1 MRAPT
6 SPPLY
11 CAHTRHTVNSAG
23 RWNVTHGFDSRGKA
37 HILPDN
43 AHSNGQYFSGAMV
56 ESSRNVQK
64 ANTLPHKTAHT
75 KHTLSS
81 AGQWRKC
88 LGRFKMQALTPCDAE
103 VVSTRT
109 QQSVSSRAS
118 SKGRWM
124 KVQMKFKVQAHNRSG
139 VVMDIAAF
147 KVSHSVGCDIDA
159 TALRIARAGQAS

>member
-1 MRAPT
+1 M
-6 SPPLY
+6 S
-11 CAHTRHTVNSAG
+11 TRNVPAG
-23 RWNVTHGFDSRGKA
+23 RWMKVQGMFKMHFGFDSRGKA

-43 AHSNGQYFSGAMV
+43 AHSNSQHFSGAMV

-88 LGRFKMQALTPCDAE
+88 LGRLKMQALTPCDAE

-109 QQSVSSRAS
+109 QQSISSRAS
-118 SKGRWM
+118 SRGRWR
-124 KVQMKFKVQAHNRSG
+124 KVQGKFKHTASAVLSWILQPS
-139 VVMDIAAF
+139 
-147 KVSHSVGCDIDA
+147 KLA
-159 TALRIARAGQAS
+159 TPWDST